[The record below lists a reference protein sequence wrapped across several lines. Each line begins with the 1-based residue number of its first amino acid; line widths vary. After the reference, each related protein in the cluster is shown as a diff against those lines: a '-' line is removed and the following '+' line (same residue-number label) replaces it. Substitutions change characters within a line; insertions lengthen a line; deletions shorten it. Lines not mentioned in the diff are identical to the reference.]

1 MKAILAVCFVL
12 FLIAV
17 ALAPAINAL
26 FKERKAKKKSQE
38 ELDRTKYAG
47 FHTKV
52 RFLRESTEAFGN
64 MLSKSDPIR
73 YLDLLDR
80 HIRES
85 APHYHLVVKSSI
97 VYSNGTKHMLVSTV
111 IEGPWEP
118 SSTLVYEV
126 DNASTN
132 ATT

>member
-17 ALAPAINAL
+17 AMAPAINAL
-26 FKERKAKKKSQE
+26 FSARKAKKKSQE
-38 ELDRTKYAG
+38 ELNRTKYAT

-64 MLSKSDPIR
+64 MLSKADPIR
-73 YLDLLDR
+73 YLDLLER

-85 APHYHLVVKSSI
+85 APHYQLVVKSSI
-97 VYSNGTKHMLVSTV
+97 VYSNGVKHTLTAIV
-111 IEGPWEP
+111 IEGPREP
-118 SSTLVYEV
+118 SASLIYEV